1 MLVILRENVTNLGKT
16 GDVVR
21 VSPGYARN
29 FLMPR
34 DLCVMANE
42 NNVAQIEHHKKLL
55 EKKRLAEKSSAQE
68 LANKLAEF
76 SINIARKVSDTDKLF
91 GSVTSQDVHEALE
104 KGGFKMVERR
114 MIHMPQPIKALG
126 VHTVEIKLDT
136 DVTANGK
143 VWVVKEA

>member
-29 FLMPR
+29 YLMPR

-55 EKKRLAEKSSAQE
+55 EKKRLAERASAQE
-68 LANKLAEF
+68 IANKLAEF
-76 SINIARKVSDTDKLF
+76 SINISRKVSDQDKLF
-91 GSVTSQDVHEALE
+91 GSVTNQDIHDALD
-104 KGGFKMVERR
+104 KGGFKIERR
-114 MIHMPQPIKALG
+114 MIHLPQPIKALG
-126 VHTVEIKLDT
+126 VHTVEIKLEN
-136 DVTANGK
+136 DVVANVK